1 MAKIQHMEMGA
12 TVMSLDEIKVKKGFL
27 GLSVKLVYMPTNSA
41 IKVKENE
48 YSAEDGRRLE
58 SILATEPE
66 NIEEAISKFPVS
78 AIGMGNVKLQACISK
93 DFQFAAV
100 QLLSFQDFDYKPITD
115 VCVYE
120 GEAAKA
126 IARLL

>member
-1 MAKIQHMEMGA
+1 MAKINHLEMGA
-12 TVMSLDEIKVKKGFL
+12 EVMALDNIEVKKGFM
-27 GLSVKLVYMPTNSA
+27 GWSVKLIYKPTQSIVR
-41 IKVKENE
+41 IKEKE

-78 AIGMGNVKLQACISK
+78 AISMGNVKLQACLSE

-100 QLLSFQDFDYKPITD
+100 QLLSFKDFDYKPITE
-115 VCVYE
+115 VHFYE
-120 GEAAKA
+120 REAAKA
-126 IARLL
+126 IARLF

>member
-58 SILATEPE
+58 NILFTEPE
-66 NIEEAISKFPVS
+66 NVEEAISKNPVS
-78 AIGMGNVKLQACISK
+78 AIGMGNVKLEACISE
-93 DFQFAAV
+93 DHEFAAV
-100 QLLSFQDFDYKPITD
+100 QLLSFKDFDYKPVSEVHI
-115 VCVYE
+115 YK
-120 GEAAKA
+120 GRAAEA
-126 IARLL
+126 IAKLF

>member
-1 MAKIQHMEMGA
+1 MAKINHIEMGA
-12 TVMSLDEIKVKKGFL
+12 EVMALDNIEVKKGFM
-27 GLSVKLVYMPTNSA
+27 GWSVKLIYKPTHSIVK
-41 IKVKENE
+41 IKEKE
-48 YSAEDGRRLE
+48 YSAEDGRRLK